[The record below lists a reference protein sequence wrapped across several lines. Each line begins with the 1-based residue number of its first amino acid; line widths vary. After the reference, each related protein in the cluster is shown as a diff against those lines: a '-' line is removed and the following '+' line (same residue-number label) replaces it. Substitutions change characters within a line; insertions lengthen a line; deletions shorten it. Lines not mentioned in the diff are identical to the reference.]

1 MGFPG
6 GSDGK
11 ETTCNAG
18 DPGLIPGSGR
28 FPWRKKWP
36 PTPVFLPGEF
46 YGQRSM
52 VGYTPVQF
60 SCSVVS
66 DSLQPYGLQHTRL
79 PCSSPTPG
87 ACSNSCHWVGD
98 CHVYAKYFSGKDE
111 ERGQFDCN
119 IKILHMS
126 LINCICTMI
135 FSKSHWCMY
144 EDNMIWRH

>member
-36 PTPVFLPGEF
+36 PTPVVLPGEF

-79 PCSSPTPG
+79 PCSSPTPR
-87 ACSNSCHWVGD
+87 ACSKLCPSSQWYHPTISPSIIPFSSHRQSFPSIVFSNELVLLTHWSQVANES
-98 CHVYAKYFSGKDE
+98 HQVAKVLEF
-111 ERGQFDCN
+111 Q
-119 IKILHMS
+119 L
-126 LINCICTMI
+126 
-135 FSKSHWCMY
+135 
-144 EDNMIWRH
+144 